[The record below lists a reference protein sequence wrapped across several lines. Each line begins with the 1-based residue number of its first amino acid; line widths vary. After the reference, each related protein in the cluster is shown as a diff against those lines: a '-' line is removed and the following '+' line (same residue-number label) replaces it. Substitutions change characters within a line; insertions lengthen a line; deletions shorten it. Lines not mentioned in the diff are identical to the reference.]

1 MRESL
6 LTADYHVHTDFSDD
20 SRAPMDAVVRRALE
34 LGLDEICFTEHVD
47 HGIKT
52 VTNCCYPAYFQE
64 LERMRE
70 RYGDR
75 IVIRAGI
82 EFGVQMETVPQYRE
96 DFRRWPFDFVI
107 LSNHQVGGKEF
118 WNGQFQEGKTQ
129 EQFHTAYY
137 EAILQVM
144 EGFQDYSILGHLD
157 MIKRY
162 DPHGPYPDEKIL
174 PIVEEILRRAIRDG
188 KGIEVNTSSFRYGL
202 PDLTPSERILELYH
216 DLGGRVLTLGSDA
229 HDASHLAD
237 HFPEIREILREI
249 GFRELCTFERMRPIF
264 HPL

>member
-1 MRESL
+1 MHESL

-82 EFGVQMETVPQYRE
+82 EFGVQLETAPQYRE
-96 DFRRWPFDFVI
+96 DFRCWPFDFVI

-118 WNGQFQEGKTQ
+118 WNGRFQEGKTQ

-162 DPHGPYPDEKIL
+162 DPHGPYPDGKIL
-174 PIVEEILRRAIRDG
+174 PIVEEILRRAIRAQ
-188 KGIEVNTSSFRYGL
+188 VV
-202 PDLTPSERILELYH
+202 LELENK
-216 DLGGRVLTLGSDA
+216 
-229 HDASHLAD
+229 LA
-237 HFPEIREILREI
+237 REIITGYEDVAVAADPEDPTRCLVEFAFTVAHGLNQI
-249 GFRELCTFERMRPIF
+249 WLTAHITV
-264 HPL
+264 